1 MATIDEMAKTL
12 HEGEQS
18 DAAVLNF
25 SKVFV
30 KVNHCKLSLKVEH
43 FGVTG
48 KLLNCMKDCLD
59 RKMQD
64 VTEGKMSDLVH
75 VIQFII
81 EFHH

>member
-25 SKVFV
+25 SKVIV

-43 FGVTG
+43 FGVRR
-48 KLLNCMKDCLD
+48 KLLNSMKDCLD

-64 VTEGKMSDLVH
+64 VVEGKMSYLVH